1 MAEIVN
7 LNRARKARDRE
18 AEKAQA
24 AANRVAFG
32 RDKAARARDRE
43 ESEKRAAL
51 LDGARRE
58 ETPGPGKPSDG

>member
-32 RDKAARARDRE
+32 RDKATRARERE
-43 ESEKRAAL
+43 EREKREAL
-51 LDGARRE
+51 LNGVKRE
-58 ETPGPGKPSDG
+58 DSSGDPPREA